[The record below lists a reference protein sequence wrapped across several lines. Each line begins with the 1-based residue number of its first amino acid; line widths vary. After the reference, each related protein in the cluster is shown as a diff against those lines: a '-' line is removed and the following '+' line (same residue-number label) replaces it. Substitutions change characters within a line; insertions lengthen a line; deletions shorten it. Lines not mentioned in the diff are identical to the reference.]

1 MSLTAKF
8 KIEYSPHAGQMEVLT
23 AIQNSKADIFVI
35 TASRGW
41 GKSIFTTCSLV
52 LPGML
57 HYAGYQVQWIA
68 PTYKICKAP
77 IDDVWFGTDE
87 ITGNRFIPQQDPETG
102 FEFWDW
108 KKGEMEMHIFNGS
121 KMFMRSAEN
130 PNSIVAKGYNLI
142 IIDEAALI
150 DKETFNLHILPTAR
164 RMGCKIVLIS
174 TPRGRNWFYEL
185 YLAGQDMSKV
195 EYLSFKQPWWKR
207 PNYPLVL
214 QRLMKDMPAHIREQ
228 EFNAEFISDGSG
240 TFKNLEKVF
249 LGDVIQFPSPQQEWQ
264 NIDKSRFD
272 TETFVV
278 AVDLAKSVDYTVIVG
293 MSVEKRDVV
302 YYKRMNKE
310 DYKLVLEEVRRVSKL
325 LNDADVIFDST
336 GVGSGLGDFMSRDL
350 NVFPFTFTN
359 QSKNELIHK
368 LIVACEYQ
376 EIKLPNIATMKEEF
390 ELFTYTLTRTGKL
403 SYNAPD
409 GKHDDTVIAVALA
422 NWMADQTYGTK
433 EVFSLDTFF
442 QVAGDLNRPKS
453 FSQFMLDDND

>member
-1 MSLTAKF
+1 MSRTAKF
-8 KIEYSPHAGQMEVLT
+8 KIEYAAHSGQKEVLD
-23 AIQNSKADIFVI
+23 AIRVSKADIFVI
-35 TASRGW
+35 VASRGW
-41 GKSIFTTCSLV
+41 GKSIFTTCDLV
-52 LPGML
+52 LPSML
-57 HYAGYQVQWIA
+57 HTPGYQVQWIA

-87 ITGNRFIPQQDPETG
+87 LTGKRFIPQKDPDTG

-108 KKGEMEMHIFNGS
+108 KKGEMEMHLFNSS

-207 PNYPLVL
+207 PNYPAVL
-214 QRLMKDMPAHIREQ
+214 QRLMKDMPSHIREQ

-249 LGDVIQFPSPQQEWQ
+249 KGDVIQFESSQQHWQ
-264 NIDKSRFD
+264 SIDKSRFD
-272 TETFVV
+272 KENFIV
-278 AVDLAKSVDYTVIVG
+278 AADLAKSTDYTVIIG
-293 MSVEKRDVV
+293 MSAEKRDVV
-302 YYKRMNKE
+302 YYRRMNKE
-310 DYKLVLEEVRRVSKL
+310 DYKIVLEEIKRVSEL
-325 LNDADVIFDST
+325 LNGADVIYDGT

-350 NVFPFTFTN
+350 NVYPFVFTN

-368 LIVACEYQ
+368 LIVACEYG
-376 EIKLPNIATMKEEF
+376 EIVLPNIATMKEEF

-422 NWMADQTYGTK
+422 NWYADQSYGKK
-433 EVFSLDTFF
+433 EIYTLDNFF
-442 QVAGDLNRPKS
+442 QTVSDMNRPKD
-453 FSQFMLDDND
+453 FRQFMLDDND